1 MNFAAGDTSC
11 NTEKQI
17 AGTERLGFVATFR
30 EQVWFQL
37 AGTGPRPG
45 ELGHLEPPRSGMR
58 TEE

>member
-17 AGTERLGFVATFR
+17 AGTERLGRVATFR

-37 AGTGPRPG
+37 AGTGPAG
-45 ELGHLEPPRSGMR
+45 ELDIWSRR
-58 TEE
+58 

>member
-17 AGTERLGFVATFR
+17 VAGTERLGFVATFR

-37 AGTGPRPG
+37 AGTGPAG
-45 ELGHLEPPRSGMR
+45 ELDIWSRR
-58 TEE
+58 

>member
-37 AGTGPRPG
+37 AGTGLLRA
-45 ELGHLEPPRSGMR
+45 EPDIWSRR
-58 TEE
+58 